1 MSGTVCVFAHRAIVS
16 DGIEGPNRLVC
27 LDFMRKVLVSDLDRD
42 TVCLNAVF
50 LVILS
55 PFQEF

>member
-1 MSGTVCVFAHRAIVS
+1 MCV
-16 DGIEGPNRLVC
+16 
-27 LDFMRKVLVSDLDRD
+27 DFILEVLVSDLDWN
-42 TVCLNAVF
+42 TVWNAVF